1 MKRNMLDAAQA
12 AKRLGVKPQTLY
24 AYVSRGLLTRTL
36 ADDGR
41 RSLFAAHELEAL
53 ARRGRPRREQRGGVE
68 VSLGTAITEIA
79 PSKLS
84 YRGHDAI
91 ELARSQPFEAVAEL
105 LWTGALPSRP
115 RWREL
120 EQPQP
125 LVRRSARLLPDYCFG
140 VERFAAVAAVLAA
153 RQPLRVDLSLANVSA
168 LARLLI
174 ASFVHAL
181 PAGARARPGGV
192 AQSLWPR
199 LSRLPAT
206 PARVAALDCALCL
219 LADHELASSTLA
231 ARVAASTRADPFFVV
246 IGGLGTL
253 AGPLHGKAAT
263 GLQRLLLEA
272 AREPSPA
279 LAGARALQSTLTG
292 FAHPVYADGDPR
304 ARALL
309 EVIAARGKTRAVL
322 DAVEDAG
329 RRQTGGAP
337 NIDFALA
344 ALAYAME
351 MPLGASEA
359 IFAIARTAGLIA
371 HALEE
376 YGERPLR
383 FRARAV
389 FTGATAPRARRAT
402 SGG

>member
-12 AKRLGVKPQTLY
+12 AKRLGVKPQTVY

-36 ADDGR
+36 AADGR
-41 RSLFAAHELEAL
+41 RSLFAAQELEAL
-53 ARRGRPRREQRGGVE
+53 ARRGRPKREHAGGID
-68 VSLGTAITEIA
+68 VSLGSAITELQ
-79 PSKLS
+79 PRGLS
-84 YRGHDAI
+84 FRGHDAV

-105 LWTGALPSRP
+105 LWTGTLPTRP

-120 EQPQP
+120 AQPLP
-125 LVRRSARLLPDYCFG
+125 LVRRVARLLPDNCFG
-140 VERFAAVAAVLAA
+140 VERFSAVAAVLAA
-153 RQPLRVDLSLANVSA
+153 KQPLRVDLSLANVSG

-181 PAGARARPGGV
+181 PTGARARSGGV
-192 AQSLWPR
+192 AQLLWPR

-206 PARVAALDCALCL
+206 AARVAALDCALCL
-219 LADHELASSTLA
+219 LADHELASSTFA

-263 GLQRLLLEA
+263 RLQRLLLEA
-272 AREPSPA
+272 AREPSPE
-279 LAGARALQSTLTG
+279 LAGARAIESTLTG
-292 FAHPVYADGDPR
+292 FGHPVYGDGDPR
-304 ARALL
+304 AQALL
-309 EVIAARGKTRAVL
+309 EVLAPKGKTRAVIE
-322 DAVEDAG
+322 AVSDAG
-329 RRQTGGAP
+329 RRKTGAAP
-337 NIDFALA
+337 NVDFALA

-351 MPLGASEA
+351 MPIGATEA

-371 HALEE
+371 HGIEE
-376 YGERPLR
+376 YGERALR

-389 FTGATAPRARRAT
+389 YTGH
-402 SGG
+402 